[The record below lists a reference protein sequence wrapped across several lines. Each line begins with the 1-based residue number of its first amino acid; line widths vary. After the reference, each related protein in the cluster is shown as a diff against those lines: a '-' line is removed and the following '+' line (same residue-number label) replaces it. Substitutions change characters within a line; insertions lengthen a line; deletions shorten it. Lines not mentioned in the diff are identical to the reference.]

1 MKSGFDYNTFPYS
14 FIHCLNEQC
23 LRCKD
28 CLRRQMGLHIPAER
42 GSVTV
47 VNPSGIA
54 PTGENCRYFLSDQ
67 PQQYARGISHL
78 LDRLPHNDA
87 VSIKQQMVGYFGKTT
102 YYRCYRK
109 ERLIKPC
116 EQEYIRKIFRN
127 RGLTE
132 APVFDEYVEYY
143 NLDMDK

>member
-23 LRCKD
+23 LRGKD

-54 PTGENCRYFLSDQ
+54 PTSNSKWWDISERPPITDVTAKNGLSSLANRNISERYS
-67 PQQYARGISHL
+67 
-78 LDRLPHNDA
+78 
-87 VSIKQQMVGYFGKTT
+87 
-102 YYRCYRK
+102 
-109 ERLIKPC
+109 E
-116 EQEYIRKIFRN
+116 
-127 RGLTE
+127 TE
-132 APVFDEYVEYY
+132 G
-143 NLDMDK
+143 